1 MSEPLK
7 MPALGESVTTGTV
20 TAWLKQ
26 VGDTVSLDEPIV
38 EVSTDKVD
46 SEVPS
51 PAEGVIEQILVQE
64 DEEVEV
70 GAILAYIGD
79 GSGVAA
85 SAAPASNAA
94 HAEEAAPAPAA
105 APAPVAAPAAP
116 AAPEGGSGA
125 TGVEVKMPALGE
137 SVNEGTVTSW
147 LVAEGDEVEADQ
159 PIVEVSTDKVDSEVP
174 APAAG
179 IIQKIVVQEDETVA
193 VGTVIA
199 YIGDGAAA
207 PAPAAPAAGA
217 APAEAPASVAAVQEP
232 ASGTPQHGTPAQQEN
247 QARTPDLDAA
257 DAGTG
262 FSEPDAYITPI
273 VRKLAK
279 DLDVDLSG
287 VKGSGV
293 GGRIRRQDVEA
304 AAAAAKKAVEEAAR
318 AQAAASQPAQAAAP
332 APAAAKK
339 ATPSAPSA
347 EAAQLR
353 GTTAKM
359 TRLRQTIAKRMVESL
374 QISAQ
379 LTTVI
384 KVDVTKIVKLR
395 EANKA
400 AFAERE
406 GTKLT
411 YLPFFVK
418 AAIDTLKNHPKLNAT
433 IKDNEVEYFDYENIG
448 IAVDTPKGLFV
459 PVIKNAGDLNIA
471 GLARAIN
478 TGAAKVRNGEAAV
491 DDLTGGTF
499 TITNTGSNGVMF
511 DTPVINQ
518 PEVAILGIGAIM
530 REPGIVKDADGN
542 ESIGI
547 RSYLYPAITYDH
559 RLVDG
564 ADAGRFLKEFK
575 ARLEE
580 ADFEGAF

>member
-85 SAAPASNAA
+85 PAAPASNAA
-94 HAEEAAPAPAA
+94 HAEEAAPA
-105 APAPVAAPAAP
+105 AAPAAP
-116 AAPEGGSGA
+116 APAPSAPAPAAPAPQQGGSA
-125 TGVEVKMPALGE
+125 TTGVEVKMPALGE
-137 SVNEGTVTSW
+137 SVSEGTVTSW
-147 LVAEGDEVEADQ
+147 LVAEGEEVEAGQ

-179 IIQKIVVQEDETVA
+179 TIQKIVVQEDETVA

-217 APAEAPASVAAVQEP
+217 APAEAPAGVAAVQEP

-247 QARTPDLDAA
+247 QAHTPDLDSAA
-257 DAGTG
+257 AGTG

-279 DLDVDLSG
+279 DLNVDLSA

-293 GGRIRRQDVEA
+293 GGRIRRQDVEEA
-304 AAAAAKKAVEEAAR
+304 AAAAQKAAEEAAR
-318 AQAAASQPAQAAAP
+318 AQAAASQP

-418 AAIDTLKNHPKLNAT
+418 AAVDTLKNHPKLNAT

>member
-1 MSEPLK
+1 
-7 MPALGESVTTGTV
+7 MPALGESV
-20 TAWLKQ
+20 
-26 VGDTVSLDEPIV
+26 S
-38 EVSTDKVD
+38 
-46 SEVPS
+46 
-51 PAEGVIEQILVQE
+51 
-64 DEEVEV
+64 
-70 GAILAYIGD
+70 
-79 GSGVAA
+79 
-85 SAAPASNAA
+85 
-94 HAEEAAPAPAA
+94 
-105 APAPVAAPAAP
+105 
-116 AAPEGGSGA
+116 
-125 TGVEVKMPALGE
+125 
-137 SVNEGTVTSW
+137 EGTVTSW
-147 LVAEGDEVEADQ
+147 LVAEGEEVEAGQ

-179 IIQKIVVQEDETVA
+179 TIQKIVVQEDETVA

-217 APAEAPASVAAVQEP
+217 APAEAPAGVAAVQEP

-247 QARTPDLDAA
+247 QAHTPDLDSAA
-257 DAGTG
+257 AGTG

-279 DLDVDLSG
+279 DLNVDLSA

-293 GGRIRRQDVEA
+293 GGRIRRQDVEEA
-304 AAAAAKKAVEEAAR
+304 AAAAQKAAEEAAR
-318 AQAAASQPAQAAAP
+318 AQAAASQPAPAAAAAP
-332 APAAAKK
+332 APAKK

-418 AAIDTLKNHPKLNAT
+418 AAVDTLKNHPKLNAT

>member
-199 YIGDGAAA
+199 YIGDGAA
-207 PAPAAPAAGA
+207 GA
-217 APAEAPASVAAVQEP
+217 
-232 ASGTPQHGTPAQQEN
+232 
-247 QARTPDLDAA
+247 
-257 DAGTG
+257 
-262 FSEPDAYITPI
+262 
-273 VRKLAK
+273 
-279 DLDVDLSG
+279 
-287 VKGSGV
+287 
-293 GGRIRRQDVEA
+293 
-304 AAAAAKKAVEEAAR
+304 
-318 AQAAASQPAQAAAP
+318 
-332 APAAAKK
+332 
-339 ATPSAPSA
+339 
-347 EAAQLR
+347 
-353 GTTAKM
+353 
-359 TRLRQTIAKRMVESL
+359 
-374 QISAQ
+374 
-379 LTTVI
+379 
-384 KVDVTKIVKLR
+384 
-395 EANKA
+395 
-400 AFAERE
+400 
-406 GTKLT
+406 
-411 YLPFFVK
+411 
-418 AAIDTLKNHPKLNAT
+418 
-433 IKDNEVEYFDYENIG
+433 
-448 IAVDTPKGLFV
+448 
-459 PVIKNAGDLNIA
+459 
-471 GLARAIN
+471 
-478 TGAAKVRNGEAAV
+478 
-491 DDLTGGTF
+491 
-499 TITNTGSNGVMF
+499 
-511 DTPVINQ
+511 
-518 PEVAILGIGAIM
+518 
-530 REPGIVKDADGN
+530 
-542 ESIGI
+542 
-547 RSYLYPAITYDH
+547 
-559 RLVDG
+559 
-564 ADAGRFLKEFK
+564 
-575 ARLEE
+575 
-580 ADFEGAF
+580 